1 MKFQITAT
9 HIDAWDEEDEKKT
22 ELIVNEDEFV
32 NEEEAIAVCEQMARG
47 GFKYLNELH
56 NMESDNIF
64 TPEPPTIEKIK
75 SGWKISYIW
84 EEYIF
89 VANKVD

>member
-9 HIDAWDEEDEKKT
+9 HIDAWDEEDVKKN
-22 ELIVNEDEFV
+22 ERIVAEDEFV
-32 NEEEAIAVCEQMARG
+32 NEEEAIAVCERMARG

-56 NMESDNIF
+56 SMEFDNIF
-64 TPEPPTIEKIK
+64 KPDPPTIEKIK

-89 VANKVD
+89 VANRVN

>member
-9 HIDAWDEEDEKKT
+9 YIDAWDEEDEKKT

-47 GFKYLNELH
+47 GFEYLNELH
-56 NMESDNIF
+56 GMEFDNIF
-64 TPEPPTIEKIK
+64 TPDPPTIEKIK
-75 SGWKISYIW
+75 NGWKITYIW

-89 VANKVD
+89 VANKVN